1 MDNVAYEVLFF
12 FFAVFRFSWFQENK
26 GITTTNDLE
35 VENNISPCISIISLC
50 IYVFG
55 ETWLYLCKCV
65 IVVNAGTAEQDSAEY
80 LMHLT
85 SPHGWSLL
93 LGINHGDL
101 WQASRTVVIHGTAF
115 MTFHSGTQLSPLA

>member
-1 MDNVAYEVLFF
+1 MRFF
-12 FFAVFRFSWFQENK
+12 FFFFFVVFRFSWFQENK

-35 VENNISPCISIISLC
+35 VENNISLCISIISLC

-55 ETWLYLCKCV
+55 ETWLYLCV